1 MASIMDEYR
10 KILEDHDKTGYWA
23 AHNARCARRQQ
34 LRELL
39 ELVLNGLFALVYVA
53 FVGGTALVIAHF
65 VVKYW

>member
-23 AHNARCARRQQ
+23 ASSTQQRR
-34 LRELL
+34 RELL
-39 ELVLNGLFALVYVA
+39 ELVLNGLYALAYIA
-53 FVGGTALVIAHF
+53 FVAGTALVIAHF